1 MFLQDLRYAARTVTR
16 NRGFTT
22 VAVLCLAVGIG
33 VNSTIFSVVN
43 GVILKPYPY
52 PDSDRIFFVSSASK
66 RLDVRQGAI
75 SSADFKDL
83 RDQSTTLLSLAAFG
97 GRSLT
102 ISDRTSEPERYL
114 GSMISWNLFDLLG
127 TP

>member
-22 VAVLCLAVGIG
+22 VAVLCLAIGIG

-43 GVILKPYPY
+43 GVILKPFPY
-52 PDSDRIFFVSSASK
+52 PDADRIVVLDSTNQ
-66 RLDVRQGAI
+66 RLDVTRGAT
-75 SSADFKDL
+75 SYLDFKDL
-83 RDQSTTLLSLAAFG
+83 RDQNPTLQSVAAFT

-102 ISDRTSEPERYL
+102 ISDGSSEPE
-114 GSMISWNLFDLLG
+114 
-127 TP
+127 